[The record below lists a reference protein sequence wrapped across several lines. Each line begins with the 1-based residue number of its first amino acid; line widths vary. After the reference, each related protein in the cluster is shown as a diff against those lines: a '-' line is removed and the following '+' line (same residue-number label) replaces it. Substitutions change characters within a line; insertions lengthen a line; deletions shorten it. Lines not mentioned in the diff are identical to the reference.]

1 MGRDKDDSWSP
12 SWNKKEERTLQEWL
26 EAELQEARNPPGSPG
41 SKGGKSRRPGIHPV
55 ALAAKE
61 AKAKEPWRTPATCS
75 MQRGRVASASVES
88 LLDCKTQTNV
98 NLRLKRMSSR
108 SRVRVVEGWGLE
120 ASSTCYMSSQ
130 LSFSNFK
137 GPLNTV

>member
-1 MGRDKDDSWSP
+1 MRMGRDKDDNWSLGVLTVP
-12 SWNKKEERTLQEWL
+12 TGTRTTFQEWL
-26 EAELQEARNPPGSPG
+26 KAEVQEARNPAGSPG
-41 SKGGKSRRPGIHPV
+41 
-55 ALAAKE
+55 AKE
-61 AKAKEPWRTPATCS
+61 ARAKEPLRPAKEAWRTPATCS

-88 LLDCKTQTNV
+88 FLDCKTQTNV

-120 ASSTCYMSSQ
+120 ASSACYMSSQ

-137 GPLNTV
+137 SVLGTV